1 MSMLPLREFSVK
13 GLAGLMNL
21 LLTKMGGVPPAAW
34 QGLMKKFQK
43 PKLPKLPTRVAHHRI

>member
-34 QGLMKKFQK
+34 QG
-43 PKLPKLPTRVAHHRI
+43 PV